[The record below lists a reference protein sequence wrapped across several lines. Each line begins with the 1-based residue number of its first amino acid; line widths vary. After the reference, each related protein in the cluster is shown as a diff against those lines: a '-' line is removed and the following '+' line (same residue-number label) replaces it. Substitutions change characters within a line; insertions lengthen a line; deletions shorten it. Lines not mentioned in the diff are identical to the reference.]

1 MEDDMKGY
9 PKHIATRQDFLNLL
23 DTPEFRARALDDLAA
38 IRDMD
43 DDTATRTISI
53 DEATGEAQTETI
65 DNPMPLW
72 KVKGFSSRQD
82 VIDLIGEYGGE
93 V

>member
-1 MEDDMKGY
+1 MRGY

-23 DTPEFRARALDDLAA
+23 VVPEFKAQALADLKT
-38 IRDMD
+38 IRDLN

-53 DEATGEAQTETI
+53 DETTGEAETETI

-72 KVKGFSSRQD
+72 KTKGFAARQE
-82 VIDLIGEYGGE
+82 VADLIAQWE

>member
-1 MEDDMKGY
+1 MKGY
-9 PKHIATRQDFLNLL
+9 PKHIATKQDFLNLL
-23 DTPEFRARALDDLAA
+23 DTAEFRARAVDDLAA
-38 IRDMD
+38 IRDTD
-43 DDTATRTISI
+43 DDTATRTIAI

-65 DNPMPLW
+65 ENPMPLW
-72 KVKGFSSRQD
+72 KIKGFASRQE

>member
-1 MEDDMKGY
+1 MKGY
-9 PKHIATRQDFLNLL
+9 PKYIATKQDFLNLL
-23 DTPEFRARALDDLAA
+23 GMADFRARALDDLTT
-38 IRDMD
+38 IRDAD
-43 DDTATRTISI
+43 DDTATRTIAI

>member
-1 MEDDMKGY
+1 MKGY
-9 PKHIATRQDFLNLL
+9 PKYIATKQDFLNLL
-23 DTPEFRARALDDLAA
+23 GMADFRARALDDLTT
-38 IRDMD
+38 IRDAD
-43 DDTATRTISI
+43 DDTATRTIAI

-72 KVKGFSSRQD
+72 KVKGFESRQE
-82 VIDLIGEYGGE
+82 VIDLIAEYGGE